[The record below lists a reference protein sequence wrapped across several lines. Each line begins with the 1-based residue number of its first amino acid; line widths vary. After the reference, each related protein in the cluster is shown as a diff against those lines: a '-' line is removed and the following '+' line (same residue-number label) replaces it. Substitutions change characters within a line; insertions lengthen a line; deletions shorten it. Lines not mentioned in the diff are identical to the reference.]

1 MTNAQNAYT
10 ISHMDQQLVIKVY
23 IDNIT
28 PLRAY
33 AYSIVHNEEDA
44 NDIVQELA
52 VRIIRAMDAGMEIK
66 YPKTFLFRCTRNLSI
81 DLKRKKR
88 ETPQPDETFDLVFR
102 QEEAGFAETDVNL
115 SLERYINAWPQEM
128 KDAFIRHYFEFEP
141 IKSIA
146 EEMNMDPAVLRK
158 RFQRMREQ
166 IPKSIFLTTMILNL
180 FRI

>member
-1 MTNAQNAYT
+1 
-10 ISHMDQQLVIKVY
+10 MDRQLVIKVY

-81 DLKRKKR
+81 D
-88 ETPQPDETFDLVFR
+88 
-102 QEEAGFAETDVNL
+102 AGV
-115 SLERYINAWPQEM
+115 
-128 KDAFIRHYFEFEP
+128 
-141 IKSIA
+141 
-146 EEMNMDPAVLRK
+146 
-158 RFQRMREQ
+158 
-166 IPKSIFLTTMILNL
+166 
-180 FRI
+180 